1 MLVIISS
8 AKTLNFEKLA
18 PKTELT
24 SFMFPKLTNQLLSI
38 LQSYSENQLSK
49 IMNISAKLAHINKER
64 FTDFDNQAG
73 KAAIFAYAGEVFN
86 NIHVEKLTNHELNF
100 LQSHLL
106 IISGLYGA
114 LKPLDAIKPYR
125 LEMAIKLNEINLTS
139 FWQDEITD
147 YINEVLT
154 THKNKYLLNLA
165 SQEYSSVINQNK
177 LKYQLI
183 NIHFKENRNGK
194 LSTIGINAKKVRGTM
209 VKVIANNLIDSPELL
224 KNFSYLGYEFSP
236 KHSSDS
242 ELVFIKG
249 EMVGDSGLEPP
260 TFTMST

>member
-18 PKTELT
+18 HKLELT
-24 SFMFPKLTNQLLSI
+24 SLVFPKLTNQLLSI
-38 LQSYSENQLSK
+38 LQGYSENQLSE

-64 FTDFDNQAG
+64 FKNFDNQES
-73 KAAIFAYAGEVFN
+73 KAAIFAYAGDVFN

-106 IISGLYGA
+106 IISGLYGV

-125 LEMAIKLNEINLTS
+125 LEMATKLNEINLTS

-147 YINEVLT
+147 YINKILAE
-154 THKNKYLLNLA
+154 HKNKYLLNLA
-165 SQEYSSVINQNK
+165 SQEYSSVINPNN
-177 LKYQLI
+177 LKYQLV
-183 NIHFKENRNGK
+183 NVHFKEIRNGK
-194 LSTIGINAKKVRGTM
+194 LSTIGINAKKARGNM
-209 VKVIANNLIDSPELL
+209 VNVIANNLIDSPKLL
-224 KNFSYLGYEFSP
+224 KDFSYLGYEFST

-242 ELVFIKG
+242 ELVFIKN
-249 EMVGDSGLEPP
+249 
-260 TFTMST
+260 